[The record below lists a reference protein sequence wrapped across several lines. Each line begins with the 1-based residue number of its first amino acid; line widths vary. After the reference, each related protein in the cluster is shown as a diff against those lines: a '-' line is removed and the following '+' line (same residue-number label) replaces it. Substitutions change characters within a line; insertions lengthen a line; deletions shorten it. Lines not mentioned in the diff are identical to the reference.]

1 MQDPEPRKA
10 VRMTDAPS
18 DQSNAS
24 AISTVAMIGAG
35 TMGWQIAA
43 RTANSGRQVTIYDAL
58 PGAAERAVARMRD
71 ELPVLVRAAGKES
84 AWDIDNIPRRV
95 RPVTTLAEA
104 VMGADL
110 VIEAVREHLPT
121 KLEVFR
127 ELDRLVPE
135 AILATNSSSLPSSRL
150 TEAVSRSDRLLNM
163 HFFSPV
169 YGREMLELMSC
180 GQTRPEVIDA
190 AAAFG
195 RSLGLITVAVRGES
209 MGFVINRVWR
219 AIKRESLRV
228 VDDGHADPEDIDR
241 LFMGFFGTP
250 SGPFG
255 VMDQVGLDVVADIEA
270 SYVAVTQDQ
279 TDRVSPTLQR
289 LVREGK
295 LGEKSGEGFYTH
307 PNPAYRRPSFLRGV
321 GGDHDD

>member
-1 MQDPEPRKA
+1 
-10 VRMTDAPS
+10 MTDEPI
-18 DQSNAS
+18 DQGNAS
-24 AISTVAMIGAG
+24 AIGTVAMIGAG

-71 ELPVLVRAAGKES
+71 ELPARVRELGRES
-84 AWDIDNIPRRV
+84 AWDLAGIPGRV
-95 RPVTTLAEA
+95 RPVATLADA
-104 VMGADL
+104 VAGADL

-121 KLEVFR
+121 KIEVFR
-127 ELDRLVPE
+127 ELDRLAPE

-150 TEAVSRSDRLLNM
+150 VEAVGRPDRLLNM

-169 YGREMLELMSC
+169 YGRDMLEVMSC
-180 GQTRPEVIDA
+180 GQTRAEVIDA

-195 RSLGLITVAVRGES
+195 RSLGLITVVVRGES

-228 VDDGHADPEDIDR
+228 VDDGHADPEDVDR

-250 SGPFG
+250 YGPFG
-255 VMDQVGLDVVADIEA
+255 AMDGVGLDVVADIEA
-270 SYVAVTQDQ
+270 AYVAVAQDP

-289 LVREGK
+289 YVREGK
-295 LGEKSGEGFYTH
+295 LGEKTGEGFYTH
-307 PNPAYRRPSFLRGV
+307 PDPAYRRPGFLRGAD
-321 GGDHDD
+321 GGHDG